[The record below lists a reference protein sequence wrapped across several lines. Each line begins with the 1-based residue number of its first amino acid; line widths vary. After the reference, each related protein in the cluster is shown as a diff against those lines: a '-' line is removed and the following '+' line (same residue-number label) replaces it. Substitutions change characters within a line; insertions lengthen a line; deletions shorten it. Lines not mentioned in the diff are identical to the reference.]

1 MHEVM
6 RNAYN
11 ILVGKAEGTR
21 TLEKADKDETIILK
35 RILEK
40 YVVE

>member
-11 ILVGKAEGTR
+11 ILVGKPEEKRSNGRPRHRWEDNIR
-21 TLEKADKDETIILK
+21 TDIGEIL
-35 RILEK
+35 
-40 YVVE
+40 